1 MPSAVPANRT
11 ALAPAVPTPPP
22 SLLDAADA
30 LVAALVGVRLAAA
43 ATRVE
48 LPRRAVAELGTWAL
62 LQRARAA
69 CPTCAAALFGAL
81 VRPCPVHDRPRA
93 REGRWCR

>member
-1 MPSAVPANRT
+1 MPAQRT
-11 ALAPAVPTPPP
+11 SLAPVPPTPPPLP

-30 LVAALVGVRLAAA
+30 LVGALVGVRLAAHA
-43 ATRVE
+43 ARVE
-48 LPRRAVAELGTWAL
+48 LPRGAVAELGTWAL

-69 CPTCAAALFGAL
+69 CLTCAAALSGAL

-93 REGRWCR
+93 REGRRRR

>member
-1 MPSAVPANRT
+1 VPANRT

-43 ATRVE
+43 ARVE